1 MALEHATVFYDKAVV
16 EVKFAGEREQL
27 LASDCSLSFSSTQQP
42 LYAVGTKGA
51 LGQFPSAA
59 RAGEVSFSF
68 LTSLTGEY
76 LGHSGN
82 LINGLASG
90 IKNNAS
96 NGSEAS
102 GVEIKF
108 AGVSGSGF
116 LTSYGFGVAANS
128 VSSSSASFTFF
139 GSGDQLPFSGRLA
152 AVDGTVV
159 DEAKLA
165 SGIGH
170 ARYTNL
176 DNFAL
181 VIENT
186 AETATVY
193 GIDYSLSLNYDPIF
207 KVGQEFP
214 TTCLYTNA
222 QESVTI
228 TENFFDSGL
237 KFEPLSN
244 QNITLTI
251 SGLPLLG
258 VQPPGMQIGISG
270 YKSVSSS
277 MAAGVGDIVRTQR
290 TLTAAY

>member
-1 MALEHATVFYDKAVV
+1 M
-16 EVKFAGEREQL
+16 
-27 LASDCSLSFSSTQQP
+27 
-42 LYAVGTKGA
+42 
-51 LGQFPSAA
+51 
-59 RAGEVSFSF
+59 
-68 LTSLTGEY
+68 
-76 LGHSGN
+76 
-82 LINGLASG
+82 
-90 IKNNAS
+90 
-96 NGSEAS
+96 
-102 GVEIKF
+102 
-108 AGVSGSGF
+108 
-116 LTSYGFGVAANS
+116 
-128 VSSSSASFTFF
+128 
-139 GSGDQLPFSGRLA
+139 
-152 AVDGTVV
+152 
-159 DEAKLA
+159 A

-181 VIENT
+181 VIENPT
-186 AETATVY
+186 ETATVY

-228 TENFFDSGL
+228 TEDLFDSGL
-237 KFEPLSN
+237 KFDPLSN
-244 QNITLTI
+244 QNLTLTI